1 MSTITHA
8 LHCSA
13 DKIGIAEIT
22 AFVEKTVL
30 AGMGADPF
38 AIERHLEHMGVA
50 ASYVCEYSESL
61 GRRPSLFDI
70 VALNGDT
77 VAARIA
83 PDLDREGRAGIAH
96 TMNLFVEHARKLLD
110 EITVTAEEILSGTPD
125 GWSASTRCEQTELDG
140 PNCGSSRPRRVRII
154 VDLDLDS
161 GPDDGPSGGDP
172 TVTPR

>member
-8 LHCSA
+8 LHCGA
-13 DKIGIAEIT
+13 DKIGIVVIT
-22 AFVEKTVL
+22 AFIAKTAS
-30 AGMGADPF
+30 AGMGADSF

-50 ASYVCEYSESL
+50 AGYVCEYFESL
-61 GRRPSLFDI
+61 GRRPSLFDV
-70 VALNGDT
+70 VALDGDA

-83 PDLDREGRAGIAH
+83 PDLNPEGRTGIAH
-96 TMNLFVEHARKLLD
+96 SVNLFVEHARKLLD
-110 EITVTAEEILSGTPD
+110 EITVTAEEILSGTPN

-140 PNCGSSRPRRVRII
+140 PNCGSSRPRRVRIT